1 MSRKPSGKTRGRG
14 SGRDIEPQWLRVSE
28 VRQVFGITKAKV
40 YELIHGGCIVT
51 VALKEP
57 GRSRGTRLVCAASVR
72 AHLESLAD
80 AQRCETDRF
89 NAEVAR

>member
-1 MSRKPSGKTRGRG
+1 M
-14 SGRDIEPQWLRVSE
+14 SE

-40 YELIHGGCIVT
+40 YEPIHGGRIVT

-57 GRSRGTRLVCAASVR
+57 GRIRGTRLVCAASVR

-80 AQRCETDRF
+80 AQWRETGTR
-89 NAEVAR
+89 NAEVPR